1 MDILRYNAANAA
13 VFAGVSDAAER
24 NLRAAAL
31 RYGVKI
37 TCFAIGPRGE
47 VAPRPPP
54 PGRVAVPRRAFDT
67 RPWRVRPQVAS
78 ADFGPKPG
86 VEARTELFLVRR
98 GDHFLSVTKDDGS
111 KGSELFANV
120 PLGEVVPELEEP
132 TPQPLWQW
140 PVLHSSSRA
149 FCVGT
154 ARLPSARPGR
164 RPRESA
170 PQRRFR

>member
-47 VAPRPPP
+47 VAARPPP

-120 PLGEVVPELEEP
+120 PLGEVVPELEERGHTLGLLTAGTNRTRRVP
-132 TPQPLWQW
+132 H
-140 PVLHSSSRA
+140 PVLIGHAASL
-149 FCVGT
+149 T
-154 ARLPSARPGR
+154 PY
-164 RPRESA
+164 
-170 PQRRFR
+170 